1 MDGGLSKGVLRAA
14 GALRRM
20 LLDPLIL
27 LGPFIGGESWGWLHE
42 RSEKSFY
49 VVYWLGE
56 FANNSPRTR
65 LKGELSSDSRPP

>member
-1 MDGGLSKGVLRAA
+1 MEVEQGSVESGGCAP
-14 GALRRM
+14 RM

-27 LGPFIGGESWGWLHE
+27 LRPFIGGESWGWLHE